1 MGVLT
6 GKKAPNF
13 SVQGVVD
20 GSKIQKISLSDYL
33 GHIVV
38 LFFYPLNFSLVCPTE
53 IIAFQNHLAEFKA
66 RDVVVIGC
74 SVDSVYS
81 HLAWLNTP
89 LSNGGIKGITY
100 TLISDLN
107 KEITK
112 AYDILTD
119 DGFAYRGLFL
129 IDKTGVVRH
138 EVVNDFALGRSV
150 SETLRM
156 VDSLI
161 FHEECGEACPAD
173 WEPGQKGLKPNLES
187 GNKSLET
194 V

>member
-6 GKKAPNF
+6 GKKAPIF

-20 GSKIQKISLSDYL
+20 GSKIEKVSLSDYV
-33 GHIVV
+33 GNIVI
-38 LFFYPLNFSLVCPTE
+38 LFFYPLNFTFVCPTE

-66 RDVVVIGC
+66 RGVAVIGC

-89 LSNGGIKGITY
+89 LNHGGIKGVTY

-107 KEITK
+107 REIAK
-112 AYDILTD
+112 AYDVLND
-119 DGFAYRGLFL
+119 EGLAYRGLFL
-129 IDKTGVVRH
+129 IDKAGIVRH
-138 EVVNDFALGRSV
+138 QVVNDFALGRSV
-150 SETLRM
+150 TETLRM

-161 FHEECGEACPAD
+161 FHEECGESCPAD
-173 WEPGQKGLKPNLES
+173 WQPGQKGLKSDKDAESDFLES
-187 GNKSLET
+187 F
-194 V
+194 